1 MGKRAK
7 KSYEELKEESKR
19 RAERPV
25 TGYPTRADFEKVVSD
40 FLSWKFKS
48 MMQEALYIGDP
59 DDSIEESDGSRKTIR
74 K

>member
-25 TGYPTRADFEKVVSD
+25 TEYPTRADFERVVSD
-40 FLSWKFKS
+40 FLIWKFKNTLR
-48 MMQEALYIGDP
+48 EV
-59 DDSIEESDGSRKTIR
+59 K
-74 K
+74 